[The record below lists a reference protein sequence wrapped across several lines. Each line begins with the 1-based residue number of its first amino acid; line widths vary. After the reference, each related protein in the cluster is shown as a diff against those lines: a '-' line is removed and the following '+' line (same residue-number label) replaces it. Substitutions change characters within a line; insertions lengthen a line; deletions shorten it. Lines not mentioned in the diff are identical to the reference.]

1 MIYIGKVSLMEE
13 RKTEFTKKYEGNNS
27 QGSKSNQESTFYPF
41 PAGAVKRKIH
51 KTNLA
56 DTKTTIDLVKN
67 SEKDAYYFRALEKRG
82 IKLNQSQLEAVR
94 HFTGPALVLAGAGSG
109 KTRVLT
115 SRVGYLIAYH
125 QVAPSQILLL
135 TFTKKAADEMKE
147 RLSTLPGLSWQMVR
161 HILTGTYHSIFL
173 QILRGQGDRR
183 QILSNEKHKH
193 TILKII
199 MKEMNL
205 SDAYEPET
213 LVALLSHYK
222 NKMLQVSDLPEKSP
236 VDKEIKSILQ
246 TYEQRKR
253 ENNYMDFDDILL
265 DAYHLLKNHPGLL
278 HTLQGRFQFILC
290 DEWQDTNPIQ
300 YELIKMLAAPQNN
313 LFVVGDDDQTI
324 FEFNGADSSIILN
337 FSKNFQETKTYYLN
351 VNYRSTT
358 SIVGLANTIISF
370 NKNRYE
376 KKLDATIESELDPS
390 FIRPSTAD
398 EEATIIIENILSAVH
413 RGQRNFKDFAILYR
427 NNSNN
432 RAIFDE
438 LVLRGIPFVTFGS
451 SYTFY
456 EHGLIKPVLDHL
468 RLAIDGRNL
477 DAVKGI
483 LPTLYLNREKTGL
496 FIEERDLFHPAKNL
510 LIHALEIPH
519 LKEFQKKQ
527 IRQRIQL
534 IEKINQKKPMK
545 AVRAIRQVYDKYME
559 TDERKHVTT
568 HKEIMREMLAELESS
583 ARRFETVSE
592 FLCFVD
598 IIIERNKEM
607 EKLRKD
613 PEANVVKLMTIHKAK
628 GLEFPVVYLLG
639 ASDTILPH
647 KSAIE
652 ANVREDMIFNERKK
666 SDPAI
671 EEERR
676 LVYVAVTRAKEEL
689 YISSPAEYRGEKLK
703 VSRFLLEAFTD
714 PEAERDQSVWG
725 QTRSNSKQQKG
736 EKRLVESILVWDCKN
751 PKCNAWMRIDSYED
765 SLLEEK
771 SCPLCNEKMEQSIK
785 DIYR

>member
-1 MIYIGKVSLMEE
+1 
-13 RKTEFTKKYEGNNS
+13 
-27 QGSKSNQESTFYPF
+27 
-41 PAGAVKRKIH
+41 
-51 KTNLA
+51 
-56 DTKTTIDLVKN
+56 
-67 SEKDAYYFRALEKRG
+67 
-82 IKLNQSQLEAVR
+82 
-94 HFTGPALVLAGAGSG
+94 
-109 KTRVLT
+109 
-115 SRVGYLIAYH
+115 
-125 QVAPSQILLL
+125 
-135 TFTKKAADEMKE
+135 MKE

-222 NKMLQVSDLPEKSP
+222 NKMLQVSDLPDKSP

-278 HTLQGRFQFILC
+278 HTLQRRFQFILC

-337 FSKNFQETKTYYLN
+337 FSKNYQETKTYYLN

-376 KKLDATIESELDPS
+376 KKLDATMESTLDPF

-398 EEATIIIENILSAVH
+398 EEATVIIENILSAVH

-438 LVLRGIPFVTFGS
+438 LVFRGIPFVTFGTS
-451 SYTFY
+451 NTFY
-456 EHGLIKPVLDHL
+456 EHGLIKPVIDHL
-468 RLAIDGRNL
+468 RMAVDGRNL

-534 IEKINQKKPMK
+534 IEKINRKKPVK
-545 AVRAIRQVYDKYME
+545 AIRAIRQVYDKYME

-583 ARRFETVSE
+583 ARRFETVPE
-592 FLCFVD
+592 FLRFVD
-598 IIIERNKEM
+598 VIIERNKEM
-607 EKLRKD
+607 EKLRKN

-639 ASDTILPH
+639 ASETILPH

-652 ANVREDMIFNERKK
+652 ANGREDTIFNDREK
-666 SDPAI
+666 SNPAI

-689 YISSPAEYRGEKLK
+689 YISSPVEYRGEKLK
-703 VSRFLLEAFTD
+703 VSRFLQEAFTD
-714 PEAERDQSVWG
+714 PEAERDQSVWRRAG
-725 QTRSNSKQQKG
+725 SNSKQQQG
-736 EKRLVESILVWDCKN
+736 EKRLVESILVWDCTN
-751 PKCNAWMRIDSYED
+751 PKCHAWMRIDSYED
-765 SLLEEK
+765 SLLEGK
-771 SCPLCNEKMEQSIK
+771 PCPLCNEKMEQSIK
-785 DIYR
+785 DIYC

>member
-1 MIYIGKVSLMEE
+1 
-13 RKTEFTKKYEGNNS
+13 
-27 QGSKSNQESTFYPF
+27 
-41 PAGAVKRKIH
+41 
-51 KTNLA
+51 
-56 DTKTTIDLVKN
+56 
-67 SEKDAYYFRALEKRG
+67 
-82 IKLNQSQLEAVR
+82 
-94 HFTGPALVLAGAGSG
+94 
-109 KTRVLT
+109 
-115 SRVGYLIAYH
+115 
-125 QVAPSQILLL
+125 
-135 TFTKKAADEMKE
+135 
-147 RLSTLPGLSWQMVR
+147 
-161 HILTGTYHSIFL
+161 
-173 QILRGQGDRR
+173 
-183 QILSNEKHKH
+183 
-193 TILKII
+193 
-199 MKEMNL
+199 MNL

-236 VDKEIKSILQ
+236 VDKEIKAILQ

-265 DAYHLLKNHPGLL
+265 DAYHLLKNHTGLL

-376 KKLDATIESELDPS
+376 KKLDATMESELDPS

-510 LIHALEIPH
+510 LIHALEIPY

-545 AVRAIRQVYDKYME
+545 AIRAIRQVYDKYME

-592 FLCFVD
+592 FLRFVD

-725 QTRSNSKQQKG
+725 RTRSNSKQQKG